1 MNMTIRG
8 FLIDLDGV
16 VYTGGNAIPG
26 AQETLRWLSREGYPF
41 RFVSNTTRR
50 SKASIS
56 RRLAEMHLD
65 IRPEHI
71 FTPAV
76 AAASLI
82 RMRNYRRIF
91 LLTTGDVHLDF
102 EAAGRVRSWDGA
114 DVVVVGDAGNDF
126 TYKAMNQ
133 AFRLIQAGVPFLAL
147 EKDRSWMD
155 TDGLSLSAG
164 PFVAA
169 LEYATG
175 STAELVGKPSP
186 VFFQTALDSMEL
198 AAGECAMIGDDAYT
212 DVRGAMNMGMA
223 GLLVETG
230 KFRQDILSGMPDVP
244 TAVLHSLADLPA
256 YLKNPDN
263 S

>member
-1 MNMTIRG
+1 MVIRG
-8 FLIDLDGV
+8 FLIDLDGT
-16 VYTGGNAIPG
+16 VYTGGNPVPG
-26 AQETLRWLSREGYPF
+26 VQDALRWLFREGYPF

-56 RRLAEMHLD
+56 HRLAEMHLD
-65 IRPEHI
+65 IRPDSI

-82 RMRNYRRIF
+82 RTRNFRRIF
-91 LLTTGDVHLDF
+91 LLSTGDVHLDF
-102 EAAGRVRSWDGA
+102 EAAGLVRSGDTA
-114 DVVVVGDAGNDF
+114 DVVVVGDAGDHF
-126 TYKAMNQ
+126 TYETMNQ
-133 AFRLIQAGVPFLAL
+133 AFRLIQAGVPLLAL

-155 TDGLSLSAG
+155 TGGLSLSAG

-186 VFFQTALDSMEL
+186 VFFQTALDSMGL

-212 DVRGAMNMGMA
+212 DVLGAMKTGMA
-223 GLLVETG
+223 GFLVETG
-230 KFRQDILSGMPDVP
+230 KFRHDILYEMPVPP
-244 TAVLHSLADLPA
+244 TAILHSLADLPA
-256 YLKNPDN
+256 YLCTGGNP
-263 S
+263 